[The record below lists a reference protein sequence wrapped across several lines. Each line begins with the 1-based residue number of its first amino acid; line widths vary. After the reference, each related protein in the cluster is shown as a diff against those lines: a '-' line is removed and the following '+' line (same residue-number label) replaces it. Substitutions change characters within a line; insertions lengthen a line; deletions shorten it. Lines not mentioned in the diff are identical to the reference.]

1 EGLITF
7 FDKLAKEEQDSGS
20 IPIFL
25 STHPAS
31 DKRRNT
37 LEEAVKKQGS
47 WTTTPLNYDW
57 KAVQAAAAR
66 P

>member
-1 EGLITF
+1 V
-7 FDKLAKEEQDSGS
+7 QDSGS